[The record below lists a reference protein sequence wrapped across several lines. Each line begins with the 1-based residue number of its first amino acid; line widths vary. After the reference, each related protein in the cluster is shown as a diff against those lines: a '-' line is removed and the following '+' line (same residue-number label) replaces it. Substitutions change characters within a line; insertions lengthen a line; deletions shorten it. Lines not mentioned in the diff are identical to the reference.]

1 MTQSD
6 REATET
12 EAPVPA
18 PAEQPPAGKP
28 ADKPAS
34 PEVPTP
40 TEADEV
46 R

>member
-1 MTQSD
+1 MTHSD
-6 REATET
+6 DVATET
-12 EAPVPA
+12 EAPA
-18 PAEQPPAGKP
+18 KQPPAGKP
-28 ADKPAS
+28 ADRPAS